1 MLGLRE
7 RLRMTAMIGYVEA
20 PRAWGLTRG
29 MGRAV
34 GVNLTDA
41 VIEGWL
47 SRAELAELVERC
59 QACERSTE
67 CQGWLARHVTAE
79 ALPAFCPNKAGIEA
93 LVAR

>member
-1 MLGLRE
+1 M
-7 RLRMTAMIGYVEA
+7 MGYVEA
-20 PRAWGLTRG
+20 PMAWGLTRG

-41 VIEGWL
+41 VVDGWL
-47 SRAELAELVERC
+47 TRAELADLVERC
-59 QACERSTE
+59 QACDRAEDCTR
-67 CQGWLARHVTAE
+67 WLGSHVSAE